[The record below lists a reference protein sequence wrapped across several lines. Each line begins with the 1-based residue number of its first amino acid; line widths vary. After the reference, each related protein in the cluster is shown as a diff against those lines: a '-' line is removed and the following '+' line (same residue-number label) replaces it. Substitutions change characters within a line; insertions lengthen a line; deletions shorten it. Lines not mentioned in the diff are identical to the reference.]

1 MEGGVY
7 TFEGVLKRLR
17 HICIVPKLVIGY
29 VLLIIIPF
37 VVLTGYDG
45 FDAWWFSCGAY
56 GRLSIMSS
64 GRMLHNRQM
73 TSYVSTILKPKC
85 AVL

>member
-1 MEGGVY
+1 MY

-45 FDAWWFSCGAY
+45 FDAW
-56 GRLSIMSS
+56 
-64 GRMLHNRQM
+64 
-73 TSYVSTILKPKC
+73 
-85 AVL
+85 